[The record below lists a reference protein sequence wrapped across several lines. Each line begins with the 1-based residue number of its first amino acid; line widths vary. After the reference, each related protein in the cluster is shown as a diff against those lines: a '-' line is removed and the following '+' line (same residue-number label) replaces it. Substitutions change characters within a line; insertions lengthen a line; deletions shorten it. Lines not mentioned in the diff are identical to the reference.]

1 MHARTL
7 SYTRNL
13 RYARAFAP
21 SLLSPLL
28 DIERNATAVA
38 AALSTAVVAL
48 NDCARTKRDA
58 DAAFT
63 TACGP
68 FLGGLATLVALQ
80 WAALLAVVAA
90 RPCWNAVRFARWH
103 DARVRSAV
111 RERAALRRRGPSRS
125 DIVASDTARR
135 TTQAAIS
142 SVPELRGAQVRSI
155 DDTMPV
161 LSSALI
167 DANARAASSSASA
180 VSALA
185 PSNLYS
191 YGGRGS
197 VYSPSPSSS
206 SPSSGVFGSSVG
218 SPVPRSLAHAHV
230 LAAAN
235 QSPLLV
241 AADTARGVRDDGV
254 YHSASMRSSPP
265 ALSGAPAAL
274 RDRRGQ

>member
-1 MHARTL
+1 M
-7 SYTRNL
+7 
-13 RYARAFAP
+13 
-21 SLLSPLL
+21 SPLL

-58 DAAFT
+58 DAAFAI
-63 TACGP
+63 ACGP

-80 WAALLAVVAA
+80 WAALLAIVAA

-103 DARVRSAV
+103 DARVRTAV
-111 RERAALRRRGPSRS
+111 RERAALRRRGSSRS
-125 DIVASDTARR
+125 DIVASDATRR
-135 TTQAAIS
+135 TTNATIS
-142 SVPELRGAQVRSI
+142 SAPELRGAQERSI

-161 LSSALI
+161 SSSALSEV
-167 DANARAASSSASA
+167 NASRASASA

-218 SPVPRSLAHAHV
+218 SPVSRSHAHAHALAATDHSPL
-230 LAAAN
+230 LAAA
-235 QSPLLV
+235 
-241 AADTARGVRDDGV
+241 ATAVGVRDDGV
-254 YHSASMRSSPP
+254 YHSASMRSPPP

-274 RDRRGQ
+274 RGRRGQ